1 MFLVQ
6 VAFLDDDDEWLPGK
20 LQQQLVAATSNTSD
34 FVCSG
39 ALEDHAFATQQ
50 LASPTPL
57 TSYSPL
63 PFSSSSSSSFS
74 TSSPL
79 VLESAPTTVPLECT
93 LPRGWDDLPELLT
106 QEHFAGGVNPVVCS
120 SVLVRRAALEAR
132 SLRFSDASY
141 GQDLDLWKR
150 CLAPSVRPPSSA
162 ADVVAA
168 AAVSEKSTRMGFEG
182 QGVGVETSAAGAAE
196 TATAIATATAAALPP
211 LRCAFVREPLVV
223 VGTMG
228 LERSTVRKEQRQA
241 VQALLHNAN
250 APPATAGR
258 AQSLI
263 NGFLG
268 L

>member
-1 MFLVQ
+1 MSLVQ

-20 LQQQLVAATSNTSD
+20 LQRQLVAATSNTSD
-34 FVCSG
+34 FVCTG

-50 LASPTPL
+50 LASPTSL
-57 TSYSPL
+57 A
-63 PFSSSSSSSFS
+63 SSSSSFS
-74 TSSPL
+74 SSSPL

-93 LPRGWDDLPELLT
+93 LPRGWADLPELLT

-120 SVLVRRAALEAR
+120 SVLVRRAALETR

-150 CLAPSVRPPSSA
+150 CLAPPVPLLPS
-162 ADVVAA
+162 AA
-168 AAVSEKSTRMGFEG
+168 AAPVSEKSTRMGLEG
-182 QGVGVETSAAGAAE
+182 QGVGVETSAAGAEDTATI
-196 TATAIATATAAALPP
+196 TATATTAALPP
-211 LRCAFVREPLVV
+211 LRCSFVREPLVV
-223 VGTMG
+223 IGTMG

-250 APPATAGR
+250 APPATAGG